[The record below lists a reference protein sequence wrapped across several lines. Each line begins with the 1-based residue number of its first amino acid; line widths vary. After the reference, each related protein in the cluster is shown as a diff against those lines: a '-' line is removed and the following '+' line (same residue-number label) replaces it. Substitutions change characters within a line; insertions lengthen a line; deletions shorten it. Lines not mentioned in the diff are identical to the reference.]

1 MKNDS
6 STLKRGLSARHIRF
20 MALGSAIG
28 TGLFYGSAEAIRLAG
43 PAVLL
48 AYLIGGAAVFMVMR
62 ALGEMA
68 VHDPVAGSFGHYASR
83 YLGPLAGFLTGW
95 TYTFEM
101 IIVALADVTAFGI
114 YMGLWF
120 PDAPQ
125 WVWVL
130 SIIFFI
136 GALNLC
142 SVKVFGEME
151 FWLSLLKVT
160 AIIAMI
166 AAGLGIMMF
175 GFGAGH
181 ESTGVSNLWSHQG
194 FMPNGLTG
202 VIASFAVV
210 MFAFGGIEIIGV
222 TASEAKNPEKVL
234 PRAINTVPIR
244 ILLFYVLT
252 LFVLMAI
259 YPWNS
264 IGQNGSPFVEIFSS
278 LGISSAANILNLV
291 VITAAISAINSDI
304 YGAGRMMYGMAQE
317 GLAPKCF
324 SRLTRNG
331 VPWMTILVMAI
342 ALLCGVVL
350 NYLIPKNVFLIIAS
364 IATFA
369 TVWVWLM
376 ILISQV
382 AMRRSMS
389 KENIARLTFPVPFWP
404 VAPILT
410 IIFMAF
416 IIAVLGYFPD
426 TRIAMYVGVA
436 WVVLM
441 TLAWWVWLRKAPPR
455 SLQEPIES
463 LQKQIESREV

>member
-48 AYLIGGAAVFMVMR
+48 AYLVGGAAVFMVMR

-125 WVWVL
+125 WGWVL

-166 AAGLGIMMF
+166 TAGLGIMMF

-194 FMPNGLTG
+194 FMPNGITG
-202 VIASFAVV
+202 IIASFAVV

-234 PRAINTVPIR
+234 PRAINTVPVR

-304 YGAGRMMYGMAQE
+304 YGAGRMMYGLAQE

-350 NYLIPKNVFLIIAS
+350 NYLIPKNVFLVIAS

-389 KENIARLTFPVPFWP
+389 KENVAHLAFPVPFWP

-426 TRIAMYVGVA
+426 TRIAMYVGLA
-436 WVVLM
+436 WVGLM
-441 TLAWWVWLRKAPPR
+441 TLAWWVWVRKAPTPVI
-455 SLQEPIES
+455 SEQVES
-463 LQKQIESREV
+463 SEA